1 MLDKACGL
9 GLYPTQKLIQR
20 IIKIFKGRLS
30 SLKKPSSQKKRE
42 RERERE
48 EAHRKKKGEGGWA
61 TAVSEIIKIRGN
73 LIFEGQKF

>member
-1 MLDKACGL
+1 MLMLDKACGL

-48 EAHRKKKGEGGWA
+48 KKLTERKRGKGGGL
-61 TAVSEIIKIRGN
+61 R
-73 LIFEGQKF
+73 Q

>member
-1 MLDKACGL
+1 MLMLDKACGL

-42 RERERE
+42 REREKKLTE
-48 EAHRKKKGEGGWA
+48 RKRGKGGGL
-61 TAVSEIIKIRGN
+61 R
-73 LIFEGQKF
+73 Q